1 MTTRASEL
9 AGEPPSGATPPGR
22 GQRISVA
29 LCTYNGARFLPA
41 QLDSFLAQTRLPDEL
56 VVCDDSSSDGTWALL
71 EDFARRAPFPV
82 RLERNPERLGST
94 KNFEKAI
101 GLCTGDLIATSDQD
115 DVWLPGKVE
124 AVVKAVENGARV
136 VLHDAKVTDAGLQ
149 VTAESFFAQRGS
161 RPGFWRNL
169 VKNSFVGCCMAFT
182 ASYKDRFL
190 PFPEKLPMHDWWIGL
205 LASLDKGAVVF
216 LREPLL
222 LYRRHPGTVTGR
234 STGLFQK
241 TAWRARMLYLSASR
255 FAADR
260 KRSNV

>member
-1 MTTRASEL
+1 MK
-9 AGEPPSGATPPGR
+9 
-22 GQRISVA
+22 ISVA
-29 LCTYNGARFLPA
+29 LAACRGEPYITQQLASVLCQLGPGDEVVVSDDDAAGGCLAAARSMGDGRIICLQGPGKGVVKNVENALGA
-41 QLDSFLAQTRLPDEL
+41 
-56 VVCDDSSSDGTWALL
+56 
-71 EDFARRAPFPV
+71 
-82 RLERNPERLGST
+82 
-94 KNFEKAI
+94 
-101 GLCTGDLIATSDQD
+101 CTGDLIFLCDQD

-205 LASLDKGAVVF
+205 RASLDKGAVVF